1 MNLTSV
7 IKSMIL
13 PSALLLLTGALL
25 HAQSPAAVVLDVKG
39 KCRLVTNGADKPVKN
54 GMFVNSRDS
63 LVIPPK
69 GAVLLMDSLDR
80 YITVSTSS
88 AYIMPAGD
96 ADKTGQFFREWLAA
110 RQWFE
115 KTRKKGWDVLRS
127 TSDQAVILNSPRNT
141 RLFTMPLELTWTAK
155 QSKRAFKISVRCY
168 ENDFSFKTSVREN
181 RFTLPDDIGLEQ
193 GAQYFWTVQPER
205 SDISQSPTPVW
216 FSVLTADQRKA
227 FDEESDILNLIM
239 HKDTSSTAYRLLYAN
254 LLLKHQLFH
263 DCRAVLD
270 SVIATEPQNSAA
282 LMFYSRIMEQMD
294 LPEKTKHYIELTDK
308 YER

>member
-7 IKSMIL
+7 IKYFLLSIILMI
-13 PSALLLLTGALL
+13 LTGALL
-25 HAQSPAAVVLDVKG
+25 HAQSPAAVVLDVRG
-39 KCRLVTNGADKPVKN
+39 KCRLIANGADKPVKN

-80 YITVSTSS
+80 YITVNQSKT
-88 AYIMPAGD
+88 YIMPVGD

-127 TSDQAVILNSPRNT
+127 SSDQAVNLNSPRNT
-141 RLFTMPLELTWTAK
+141 RLFTMPRELTWTAK
-155 QSKRAFKISVRCY
+155 QSKRAFEISIRCY
-168 ENDFSFKTSVREN
+168 ENDFAYKTSVREN
-181 RFTLPDDIGLEQ
+181 RFSLPDDIGLEK

-205 SDISQSPTPVW
+205 ADISQSPTPVW
-216 FSVLTADQRKA
+216 FSVLSTDQKKV
-227 FDEESDILNLIM
+227 FDEESDVLNLIM
-239 HKDTSSTAYRLLYAN
+239 NKDTSSTAYRLLYAN

-263 DCRAVLD
+263 DCRTVLER
-270 SVIATEPQNSAA
+270 VMATEPQNSAA
-282 LMFYSRIMEQMD
+282 LMFYARIMEQMD
-294 LPEKTKHYIELTDK
+294 LPEQTKHYIELTEQ

>member
-7 IKSMIL
+7 IKYFLLSIIL
-13 PSALLLLTGALL
+13 MMLTGALL
-25 HAQSPAAVVLDVKG
+25 HAQSPAAVVLDVRG
-39 KCRLVTNGADKPVKN
+39 KCRLIANGADKPVKN

-80 YITVSTSS
+80 YITVITSS
-88 AYIMPAGD
+88 AYIMPAGES
-96 ADKTGQFFREWLAA
+96 DKTGQFFREWLAA

-127 TSDQAVILNSPRNT
+127 SSDQAVILNSPRNT
-141 RLFTMPLELTWTAK
+141 RLFTLPLELTWTAK
-155 QSKRAFKISVRCY
+155 QSKRAFEISVRCY
-168 ENDFSFKTSVREN
+168 ENDFSFKKSVRDN

-193 GAQYFWTVQPER
+193 GLQYYWTVQPER

-216 FSVLTADQRKA
+216 FSVLSADQRKS
-227 FDEESDILNLIM
+227 FDEESNVLNLIM
-239 HKDTSSTAYRLLYAN
+239 DKDTSSTSYRLLYAN
-254 LLLKHQLFH
+254 LLLKHQLYH
-263 DCRAVLD
+263 DCRITLERVL
-270 SVIATEPQNSAA
+270 STEPQNPAA
-282 LMFYSRIMEQMD
+282 LMFYARIMEQMD
-294 LPEKTKHYIELTDK
+294 LPEQTKQYIELTDK